1 MALTLNGRR
10 TGRAGAEEL
19 AELRAMIDEAGIMNS
34 KLDFGDLLRE
44 LRTLDPWGWSA
55 WYDQAVPNFTWENP
69 QPAMEVIRERIE
81 ELAVHDTS
89 IASKPEA
96 VTTS

>member
-1 MALTLNGRR
+1 MALTRNGRR
-10 TGRAGAEEL
+10 TGKAGAEEL
-19 AELRAMIDEAGIMNS
+19 AELRAMIDEAVLMNS
-34 KLDFGDLLRE
+34 RLDFGDLLKE

-55 WYDQAVPNFTWENP
+55 WYDQAVPNFTWEHR
-69 QPAMEVIRERIE
+69 QPAMEVIPERIE

-96 VTTS
+96 VTPS